1 MSSQRQVLL
10 GAFFVIVLSILGYY
24 TLFMTDFSLF
34 GKSHDMVVHFPE
46 ASGLRTGDAVLVAG
60 IRKGRIGDMTL
71 DPRAPLERRVTVTL
85 IMDEEIELR
94 ESFVLRIEESTL
106 LGGRQVYIDPGP
118 AGDPLLA
125 AEAVKLGRVAPNPL
139 ADLGS
144 FVDENREAVRR
155 IVTNLDEMVGGA
167 RAGRGLIGRILNE
180 ESMADTLVQGLQS
193 FRTTADNAARISD
206 GLREGRGVIGRL
218 LTDQDLEARVQ
229 EIADNLAQVSKSLAS
244 VSSDLEAGRGLA
256 GRLLKDDSLG
266 EEAALAVRTVREIVD
281 RINQG
286 DGTLWRLIVDPT
298 IADDV
303 QAIVSRVRNGEGSL
317 GKLMTDEAIYER
329 LSEVADNLAKASN
342 ALVNGEGSLG
352 RLLMEPDLYLE
363 VERAMGIVT
372 RSLEEFR
379 EAAPVT
385 TFTSVLFGAF

>member
-1 MSSQRQVLL
+1 MSSQRQLLL

-34 GKSHDMVVHFPE
+34 GKSSTMVVYFPE

-60 IRKGRIGDMTL
+60 IRKGRVGDLVL
-71 DPRAPLERRVTVTL
+71 DSKAPLERRVTVTL
-85 IMDEEIELR
+85 IMDEELELR
-94 ESFVLRIEESTL
+94 ESFKLRIEESTL

-118 AGDPLLA
+118 ASDLLLA
-125 AEAVKLGRVAPNPL
+125 ADAVKLGKVAPNPL

-144 FVDENREAVRR
+144 FVDENRAAVRR
-155 IVTNLDEMVGGA
+155 IVTNLDELVGGV
-167 RAGRGLIGRILNE
+167 RAGHGLVGRVLTE
-180 ESMADTLVQGLQS
+180 EAMADTLVQGLES
-193 FRTTADNAARISD
+193 FRTTADNAAQISA
-206 GLREGRGVIGRL
+206 GLREGQGVIGRL

-229 EIADNLAQVSKSLAS
+229 EIADNLAVVSKSLYN
-244 VSSDLEAGRGLA
+244 VSSDLDAGRGLA
-256 GRLLKDDSLG
+256 GRLLKDENLG
-266 EEAALAVRTVREIVD
+266 EDAALAVRTVREIVD
-281 RINQG
+281 RINQS

-303 QAIVSRVRNGEGSL
+303 QAIITRVSNGEGSL
-317 GKLMTDEAIYER
+317 GKLMSDEAIYER
-329 LSEVADNLAKASN
+329 LSEVADNLARASN